1 MAMTMTTARP
11 TTADELL
18 AMPDDGFRYELVRGE
33 LRRTSPAG
41 HSHGE
46 YAMSIGVSLG
56 AHVRANRLGKTY
68 AAETGFLLESD
79 PDHVRAPDVAFVRGE
94 RADAARNTRGY
105 FPGPPDLAVEV
116 VSPHDRRAAVDEKI
130 ADWLA
135 AGVLAVVV
143 VNPPDR
149 TVKIHRPPAGVV
161 TLTADDVLEVDD
173 VVPGWRMPVRG
184 MFE

>member
-1 MAMTMTTARP
+1 MTATTARP

-18 AMPDDGFRYELVRGE
+18 AMPYDGFRYELVRGE
-33 LRRTSPAG
+33 LRRMSPAG

-46 YAMSIGVSLG
+46 CAMSIGVSLG

-68 AAETGFLLESD
+68 AAETGFMLG

-94 RADAARNTRGY
+94 RADAARNTQGY

-116 VSPHDRRAAVDEKI
+116 VSARDRPAAVDEKI

-135 AGVLAVVV
+135 AGVPAVIV
-143 VNPPDR
+143 VNPLDR
-149 TVKIHRPPAGVV
+149 AVKIHRSPAGVV

-173 VVPGWRMPVRG
+173 VVPGWRMPVRE